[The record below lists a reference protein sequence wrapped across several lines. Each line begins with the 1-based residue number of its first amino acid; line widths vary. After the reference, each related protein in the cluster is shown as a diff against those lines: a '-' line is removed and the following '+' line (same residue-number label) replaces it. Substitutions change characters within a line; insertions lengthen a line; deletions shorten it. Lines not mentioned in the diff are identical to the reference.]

1 MTALLRRGSRGE
13 AVRVLQRELNHQHGA
28 GLVDDGIF
36 GPATERAVKAFQRSR
51 GLTPDGLVGPA
62 TRGALGT
69 APKQPAPGQGETNLC
84 AFLDMIAHAEGT
96 DRYGDQD
103 GYDVIVGGEL
113 FTDFSDHPNKRVWLP
128 AYGIH
133 STAAG
138 RYQILHRFWKHYQAQ
153 LGLPDFGPASQDLY
167 AVQQIRERRAYD
179 DVLAGRISDAIRKCA
194 NIWASF
200 PGAGYG
206 QREVA
211 ERELIDFYRRRGGRL
226 ESEAGEVT
234 A

>member
-13 AVRVLQRELNHQHGA
+13 AVRALQQELNRQVGV
-28 GLVDDGIF
+28 GLVDDGVF
-36 GPATERAVKAFQRSR
+36 GPATERAVKAFQHRR

-62 TRGALGT
+62 TRGALKA
-69 APKQPAPGQGETNLC
+69 APRQPAPGHGETNLR

-96 DRYGDQD
+96 DRYGDQG
-103 GYDVIVGGEL
+103 GYDVLVGGEL

-128 AYGIH
+128 TYGIY

-138 RYQILHRFWKHYQAQ
+138 RYQILHRYWKHYQAQ
-153 LGLPDFGPASQDLY
+153 LGLPDFGPASQDRY

-179 DVLAGRISDAIRKCA
+179 DVMAGRISDAIRKCA

-211 ERELIDFYRRRGGRL
+211 ADDLLAYYQQQGGRL
-226 ESEAGEVT
+226 A
-234 A
+234 

>member
-1 MTALLRRGSRGE
+1 MILRRGDSGE
-13 AVRVLQRELNHQHGA
+13 AVRKLQRKLGFTGDDVD
-28 GLVDDGIF
+28 GLF
-36 GPATERAVKAFQRSR
+36 GPATQRAVRAFQRTN
-51 GLTPDGLVGPA
+51 GLAVDGVVGRN
-62 TRGALGT
+62 THGAMKAQKST
-69 APKQPAPGQGETNLC
+69 PKQGKVNLRV
-84 AFLDMIAHAEGT
+84 FLDTISHAEGT

-113 FTDFSDHPNKRVWLP
+113 LSDFSDHPNKRVWLP

-138 RYQILHRFWKHYQAQ
+138 RYQILHRFWRHYQEQ
-153 LGLPDFGPASQDLY
+153 LGLPDFSPDSQDRY

-179 DVLAGRISDAIRKCA
+179 DVLSGRIADAIRKCA

-211 ERELIDFYRRRGGRL
+211 MQNLLDFYQRRGGKL
-226 ESEAGEVT
+226 S
-234 A
+234 

>member
-1 MTALLRRGSRGE
+1 MILRRGDSGE
-13 AVRVLQRELNHQHGA
+13 AVRKLQRKLGFTGNDVDGA
-28 GLVDDGIF
+28 F
-36 GPATERAVKAFQRSR
+36 GPATQRAVRSFQASNGLLVDGIAGRNTWAALKAR
-51 GLTPDGLVGPA
+51 PVAPEKAEA
-62 TRGALGT
+62 TEADR
-69 APKQPAPGQGETNLC
+69 EVNLR
-84 AFLDMIAHAEGT
+84 AFLDTISYAEGT

-113 FTDFSDHPNKRVWLP
+113 LSDFSDHPNKRVWLP

-138 RYQILHRFWKHYQAQ
+138 RYQILHRFWRHYQEQ
-153 LGLPDFGPASQDLY
+153 LGLPDFSPDSQDRY

-179 DVLAGRISDAIRKCA
+179 DVLSGRIADAIRKCA

-211 ERELIDFYRRRGGRL
+211 MQNLLDFYQRRGGKL
-226 ESEAGEVT
+226 P
-234 A
+234 

>member
-1 MTALLRRGSRGE
+1 MILRRGDTGK
-13 AVRVLQRELNHQHGA
+13 AVRKLQRSLGFTGDDVD
-28 GLVDDGIF
+28 GLF
-36 GPATERAVKAFQRSR
+36 GPATQRAVRAFQRTN
-51 GLTPDGLVGPA
+51 GLAVDGVVGRN
-62 TRGALGT
+62 THGAMKAQKST
-69 APKQPAPGQGETNLC
+69 PKQGKVNLR
-84 AFLDMIAHAEGT
+84 AFLDTISHAEGT

-113 FTDFSDHPNKRVWLP
+113 LSDFSDHPNKRVWLP

-138 RYQILHRFWKHYQAQ
+138 RYQILHRFWRHYQEQ
-153 LGLPDFGPASQDLY
+153 LGLPDFSPDSQDRY
-167 AVQQIRERRAYD
+167 AIQQIRERRAYD
-179 DVLAGRISDAIRKCA
+179 DVLNGRIADAIRKCA

-211 ERELIDFYRRRGGRL
+211 VRDLLDFYQQRGGTL
-226 ESEAGEVT
+226 S
-234 A
+234 

>member
-1 MTALLRRGSRGE
+1 MILRRGDTGK
-13 AVRVLQRELNHQHGA
+13 AVRKLQRSLGFTGDDVD
-28 GLVDDGIF
+28 GLF
-36 GPATERAVKAFQRSR
+36 GPATQRSVRSFQRSR
-51 GLTPDGLVGPA
+51 ELLVDGVVGRN
-62 TRGALGT
+62 TWGALM
-69 APKQPAPGQGETNLC
+69 AQQEVPAKSQASQEANLR
-84 AFLDMIAHAEGT
+84 AFLDTIAHAEGT
-96 DRYGDQD
+96 DRYGNND

-113 FTDFSDHPNKRVWLP
+113 LSDFSDHPNKRVWLP

-138 RYQILHRFWKHYQAQ
+138 RYQILHRFWRHYKAQ
-153 LGLPDFGPASQDLY
+153 LGLPDFSPDSQDRY

-179 DVLAGRISDAIRKCA
+179 DVLNGRIADAIRKCA

-211 ERELIDFYRRRGGRL
+211 VQDLLDFYQQRGGVL
-226 ESEAGEVT
+226 S
-234 A
+234 

>member
-1 MTALLRRGSRGE
+1 MILRRGDAGK
-13 AVRVLQRELNHQHGA
+13 AVRKLQRSLGFTGDDID
-28 GLVDDGIF
+28 GLF
-36 GPATERAVKAFQRSR
+36 GPATQRAVRAFQRTNGLAVDGVVGR
-51 GLTPDGLVGPA
+51 G
-62 TRGALGT
+62 TRGALKNQQGT
-69 APKQPAPGQGETNLC
+69 PKQGKANLR
-84 AFLDMIAHAEGT
+84 AFLDTISHAEGT

-113 FTDFSDHPNKRVWLP
+113 LSDFSDHPNKRVWLP

-138 RYQILHRFWKHYQAQ
+138 RYQILHRFWKHYQEQ
-153 LGLPDFGPASQDLY
+153 LGLPDFSPDSQDRY
-167 AVQQIRERRAYD
+167 AIQQIRERRAYD
-179 DVLAGRISDAIRKCA
+179 DVLNGRIADAIRKCA

-211 ERELIDFYRRRGGRL
+211 VRDLLDFYQQRGGKL
-226 ESEAGEVT
+226 S
-234 A
+234 

>member
-1 MTALLRRGSRGE
+1 MILRRGDTGK
-13 AVRVLQRELNHQHGA
+13 AVRKLQRSLGFTGDDVD
-28 GLVDDGIF
+28 GLF
-36 GPATERAVKAFQRSR
+36 GPATQRSVR
-51 GLTPDGLVGPA
+51 SFQKSRELLVDGVVGRN
-62 TRGALGT
+62 TWGALM
-69 APKQPAPGQGETNLC
+69 AQQKVPAKSQASQEANLR
-84 AFLDMIAHAEGT
+84 AFLDTIAHAEGT
-96 DRYGDQD
+96 DRYGNND

-113 FTDFSDHPNKRVWLP
+113 LSDFSDHPNKRVWLP

-138 RYQILHRFWKHYQAQ
+138 RYQILHRFWRHYKAQ
-153 LGLPDFGPASQDLY
+153 LGLPDFSPDSQDRY

-179 DVLAGRISDAIRKCA
+179 DVLNGRIADAIRKCA

-211 ERELIDFYRRRGGRL
+211 VQDLLDFYQQRGGVL
-226 ESEAGEVT
+226 S
-234 A
+234 

>member
-1 MTALLRRGSRGE
+1 MILRRGDTGK
-13 AVRVLQRELNHQHGA
+13 AVRKLQRSLGFTGDDVD
-28 GLVDDGIF
+28 GLF
-36 GPATERAVKAFQRSR
+36 GPATQRAVGAFQRAN
-51 GLTPDGLVGPA
+51 GLAVDGVVGRN
-62 TRGALGT
+62 TRGALKVQQRT
-69 APKQPAPGQGETNLC
+69 SKQGAANLR
-84 AFLDMIAHAEGT
+84 AFLDTISHAEGT

-113 FTDFSDHPNKRVWLP
+113 LSDFGDHPNKRVWLP

-138 RYQILHRFWKHYQAQ
+138 RYQILHRFWKHYKEQ
-153 LGLPDFGPASQDLY
+153 LGLPDFSPDSQDRY

-179 DVLAGRISDAIRKCA
+179 DVLSGRIADAIRKCA

-211 ERELIDFYRRRGGRL
+211 LWDLLDFYQQRGGKL
-226 ESEAGEVT
+226 S
-234 A
+234 

>member
-1 MTALLRRGSRGE
+1 MILRRGDTGK
-13 AVRVLQRELNHQHGA
+13 AVRKLQRNLGFTGDDVD
-28 GLVDDGIF
+28 GLF
-36 GPATERAVKAFQRSR
+36 GPATQRSVR
-51 GLTPDGLVGPA
+51 SFQKSRELLVDGVVGRN
-62 TRGALGT
+62 TWGALM
-69 APKQPAPGQGETNLC
+69 AQQEVPAKSQASQEANLR
-84 AFLDMIAHAEGT
+84 AFLDTIAHAEGT
-96 DRYGDQD
+96 DRYGNND

-113 FTDFSDHPNKRVWLP
+113 LSDFSDHPNKRVWLP

-138 RYQILHRFWKHYQAQ
+138 RYQILHRFWRHYKAQ
-153 LGLPDFGPASQDLY
+153 LGLPDFSQDSQDRY

-179 DVLAGRISDAIRKCA
+179 DVLNGRIADAIRKCA

-211 ERELIDFYRRRGGRL
+211 VQDLLDFYQQRGGVL
-226 ESEAGEVT
+226 S
-234 A
+234 

>member
-1 MTALLRRGSRGE
+1 MILRRGDSGK
-13 AVRVLQRELNHQHGA
+13 AVRKLQRKLGFTGDDVD
-28 GLVDDGIF
+28 GLF
-36 GPATERAVKAFQRSR
+36 GPATQRSVRAFQKSQ
-51 GLTPDGLVGPA
+51 GLKVDGVAGRNTWASLRAPQEVPA
-62 TRGALGT
+62 
-69 APKQPAPGQGETNLC
+69 KSQGSQNANLR
-84 AFLDMIAHAEGT
+84 AFLDTIAYAEGT
-96 DRYGDQD
+96 DRYGDKN

-113 FTDFSDHPNKRVWLP
+113 LTDFSDHPNKRVWLP

-153 LGLPDFGPASQDLY
+153 LGLPDFSPDSQDRY

-179 DVLAGRISDAIRKCA
+179 DVLSGRIADAIRKCA

-211 ERELIDFYRRRGGRL
+211 MQDLVSFYRQRGGAL
-226 ESEAGEVT
+226 S
-234 A
+234 